1 MVGREAEEAGIA
13 KHGAKMITAMTCANV
28 PKYTL
33 IIGGSYGAGYLAMCG
48 RAFKPNALIMW
59 PNGRAAIMGPDQAAT
74 TLAMVKDD
82 QHKRD
87 GTSWTDAQREAYKAP
102 VRKTFEDFA
111 NAYNFARNTW
121 CDMIIEPA
129 ETRDVMAL
137 LLDLAGRVPA
147 VPSRFGV
154 FRM

>member
-1 MVGREAEEAGIA
+1 MAGRR
-13 KHGAKMITAMTCANV
+13 
-28 PKYTL
+28 
-33 IIGGSYGAGYLAMCG
+33 GGPGGPGG
-48 RAFKPNALIMW
+48 RGGLLPGLR
-59 PNGRAAIMGPDQAAT
+59 G
-74 TLAMVKDD
+74 LEL
-82 QHKRD
+82 
-87 GTSWTDAQREAYKAP
+87 TDAQREAYKAP

-121 CDMIIEPA
+121 CDMVIEPA

-137 LLDLAGRVPA
+137 LLDLAGRVPS